1 LSAPSR
7 VLVAVFRFTP
17 GYAGEGF
24 SARLKR
30 LERSRKKKANV
41 APNVRHLRPRP
52 AAAYRP
58 KALAIK

>member
-1 LSAPSR
+1 LA
-7 VLVAVFRFTP
+7 AVFRFTP

-58 KALAIK
+58 EALAIK